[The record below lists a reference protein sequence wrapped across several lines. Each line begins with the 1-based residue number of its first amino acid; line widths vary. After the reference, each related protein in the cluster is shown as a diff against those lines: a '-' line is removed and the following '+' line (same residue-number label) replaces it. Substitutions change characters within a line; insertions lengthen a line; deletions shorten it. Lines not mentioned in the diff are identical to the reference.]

1 MARFHRV
8 VQRRWAQMALDGEGA
23 KKYGGRWNPPGV
35 PAVYLADSRA
45 LATLEMI
52 AHAPREVLP
61 LEWRVISVE
70 ISDSWI
76 EEIALE
82 EFPKD
87 WRAQPFSDD
96 ARRLGAAWMRGGKM
110 PAYLLRSA
118 IVPEDKCL
126 LINLLHDAMREIG
139 KWTAEVFTFDPRLAG

>member
-1 MARFHRV
+1 MALFHRI

-35 PAVYLADSRA
+35 HAVYLADSRA
-45 LATLEMI
+45 LAALEI
-52 AHAPREVLP
+52 IVHAPREVLP
-61 LEWRVISVE
+61 LEWRVISVV
-70 ISDSWI
+70 IPDSWV
-76 EEIALE
+76 EEIAPE

-87 WRAQPFSDD
+87 WRAQPFSDH

-118 IVPEDKCL
+118 IVPEEKCL
-126 LINLLHDAMREIG
+126 LLNPLHDAMREIG
-139 KWTAEVFTFDPRLAG
+139 KWTADVFTFDPRLAG